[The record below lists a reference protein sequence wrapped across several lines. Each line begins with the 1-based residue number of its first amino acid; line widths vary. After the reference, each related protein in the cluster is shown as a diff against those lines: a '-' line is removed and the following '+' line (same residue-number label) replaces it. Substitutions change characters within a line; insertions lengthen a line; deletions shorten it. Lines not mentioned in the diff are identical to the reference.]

1 MPPRTKTKSDAA
13 PSTMKELK
21 DTLWKAADKLR
32 GSMDASQYKDIILGL
47 VFLKYVS
54 DAFEERRAQIASE
67 LEADGLAEDQIAQ
80 LIDDVD
86 EYTGHGVFWVLAN
99 ARWGFLS
106 ENAKGIAASTAEPT
120 KSIGLLIDEAMD
132 AIMASNPALAA
143 TLPRLYNKDN
153 IDQRRLGE
161 LVDLFNSARFTG
173 QGSTRARDLLG
184 EVYEYFLEKFAAA
197 EGKRGGE
204 FYTPAGVVRVL
215 VEILEPTHGRV
226 YDPCCGSGGMFV
238 QAEKFLE
245 SHKKEG
251 SDISVYGQELNERT
265 WRLAKMNL
273 AIHGLN
279 GNLASR
285 WGDTFA
291 RDQHPDMQADFVMA
305 NPPFNIKDWARSES
319 DPRWRYGVP
328 PVGNANYAWIQHI
341 ISKLAPGGSAGVVMA
356 NGSMSSNSGGEGD
369 IRAQLVEADLVSCMV
384 ALPTQLFRS
393 TGIPVCTWFF
403 AKDKTAGAGGSIDRT
418 GQVLFIDARNL
429 GHMVDRAERAFSDD
443 DIAKI
448 ANTFRAWRGT
458 KSATDAGLTYE
469 DEAGFSYS
477 ATLAEVKAADYSLTP
492 GRFVGAP
499 EASRDEEPPEDKITR
514 LSADLLAQLGDS
526 ERLAAIVREQLGRVS

>member
-1 MPPRTKTKSDAA
+1 
-13 PSTMKELK
+13 MKELK

-32 GSMDASQYKDIILGL
+32 GSMDASQYKDVILGL

-54 DAFEERRAQIASE
+54 DAFEERRGKIQAE
-67 LEADGLAEDQIAQ
+67 LEADGLNEEQIAQ

-86 EYTGHGVFWVLAN
+86 EYTGRGVFWVSPR
-99 ARWGFLS
+99 ARWTYLA
-106 ENAKGIAASTAEPT
+106 ENAKGLDAIDGAEP
-120 KSIGLLIDEAMD
+120 KSIGLLIDEAMEL
-132 AIMASNPALAA
+132 IMADNKSLAA
-143 TLPRLYNKDN
+143 TLPRIYNRDN
-153 IDQRRLGE
+153 VDQRRLGE
-161 LVDLFNSARFTG
+161 LLDLFNSARFTG
-173 QGSTRARDLLG
+173 QGASKARDLLG
-184 EVYEYFLEKFAAA
+184 EVYEYFLEKFAKA

-215 VEILEPTHGRV
+215 VEVLEPHSGRV

-238 QAEKFLE
+238 QAEKFLAA
-245 SHKKEG
+245 HNMEG

-265 WRLAKMNL
+265 WRMAKMNL

-279 GNLASR
+279 ANLASR

-291 RDQHPDMQADFVMA
+291 RDQHPELSGTNGADFIMA

-319 DPRWRYGVP
+319 DPRWKYGVP
-328 PVGNANYAWIQHI
+328 PAGNANYAWIQHI

-403 AKDKTAGAGGSIDRT
+403 AKDKTAGARGSVDRT

-429 GHMVDRAERAFSDD
+429 GYMVDRAERALSAE
-443 DIAKI
+443 DISKI
-448 ANTFRAWRGT
+448 ANTFHAWRG
-458 KSATDAGLTYE
+458 SASAVEAGLTYD
-469 DEAGFSYS
+469 DEAGFCYS
-477 ATLAEVKAADYSLTP
+477 ATLAEIKAADYALTP
-492 GRFVGAP
+492 GRYVGAAEVEDDGEP
-499 EASRDEEPPEDKITR
+499 IEEKIAR
-514 LSADLLAQLGDS
+514 LSKELFDQFEES
-526 ERLAAIVREQLGRVS
+526 ERLAAVVREQMGRLS